1 MQMKQE
7 LKSLAG
13 NMIYLKPV
21 AISDLP
27 EEVRDDAGALE
38 TVFSVFNAKGEQVA
52 LVANAAIAADLA
64 AQNDMQVVSVH

>member
-52 LVANAAIAADLA
+52 LVANAALAADLA